1 MPASDQPRR
10 APAFLAVVVVALVLV
25 AVAAVIVSRRG
36 GSPTLDS
43 GRQAL
48 PGPVVL
54 VPGYGGGTE
63 ALTTLAA
70 RLRAQGRAA
79 TVLHLEGD
87 GTGDLREQAALLG
100 RTVDALRAAGA
111 PSVDVV
117 GYSAGGI
124 VARLWASDNG
134 GAALARRI
142 VLLGTPN
149 HGAQIAGLGAAFGG
163 ALCPPGCRQLAPDS
177 ELLAGLNDEG
187 LPVGPQW
194 VSIWTTQDEVVTPPD
209 SARIDGAVDVAV
221 QEVCPSAQVAH
232 SGLPTAPSSSA
243 LVLRALAVAPF
254 TSPATCPG

>member
-1 MPASDQPRR
+1 MPHSDLRRRPRVVV
-10 APAFLAVVVVALVLV
+10 AAVVVAVVLA
-25 AVAAVIVSRRG
+25 AVVAVIVSRRG
-36 GSPTLDS
+36 AAPALDS
-43 GRQAL
+43 GRQLL

-54 VPGYGGGTE
+54 VPGYGGGTD
-63 ALTTLAA
+63 ALTALAA
-70 RLRAQGRAA
+70 RLQAQGRTA

-87 GTGDLREQAALLG
+87 GTGDLRVQAALLG
-100 RTVDALRAAGA
+100 RTVDALRADGA

-134 GAALARRI
+134 GAAVARRI

-177 ELLAGLNDEG
+177 ELLAGLNGEG
-187 LPVGPQW
+187 LPAGPQW

-209 SARIDGAVDVAV
+209 SARIDGAVDVPV

-232 SGLPTAPSSSA
+232 GALPTAPGSSE
-243 LVLRALAVAPF
+243 LVLQALAVAPF
-254 TSPATCPG
+254 TVPATCPG